1 MIKVATKTIEQT
13 VDINASPHDV
23 YEAYMDSEKHTEF
36 TGAKASVSPEIGGE
50 FSAYDG
56 ALRGTILEL
65 VPDAKIVQT
74 WRGSDDGWVPGH
86 FSTATF
92 SLEAIDGGT
101 RLTFVQTRVPEK
113 SFEQISQGWQTFYW
127 PKIKQWLE
135 S

>member
-1 MIKVATKTIEQT
+1 
-13 VDINASPHDV
+13 
-23 YEAYMDSEKHTEF
+23 MDSEKHTEF

-56 ALRGTILEL
+56 ALSGTILEL

-86 FSTATF
+86 FPTATF

-101 RLTFVQTRVPEK
+101 RLTFVQTGVPEK

>member
-101 RLTFVQTRVPEK
+101 RLTFVQTGVPEK